1 MRGTLAHKIHAL
13 HEQYGSV
20 VRIAPDELS
29 YTSSAAWK
37 KIYGQP
43 KPEFSKCLDGRGIAP
58 VIKQPHL
65 RGIIAAEVD
74 KHRKLRRAIAPAF
87 SERALAQQ
95 EGYLQ
100 KHSNKLIECLRA
112 RCEEGPVDLVK
123 WFSLTAYDI
132 ITGTRHANFEIQ
144 ILMSETELTFGEPNG
159 CLDRPDEPWLT
170 VMGARAKTV
179 RWWQS
184 SIYYGLD
191 EIISRL
197 APAAL
202 TGSRKEHMKM
212 LAGKVQRRL
221 KDTADRKDFMSY
233 ILDNKME
240 PLSMSEL
247 VIMASAFIVA
257 GSGTSARALSA
268 TIYFLCQDSDKLR
281 VATNEVRKAFSG
293 EDEITIRD
301 TASLQYLTACIDEA
315 MRMHPPNPSSLPR
328 FVPEGGEVIE
338 GQWVPGGIAV
348 GVHQLSAGLADGNFA
363 KAKEYHPERWLEIPP
378 GSQLERQDKAS
389 VQPFSYGP
397 RSCVGINL
405 AYAEMRLILAKLLF
419 TFDLE
424 SSPQAEGWTS
434 RQKSYLTW
442 EQIPLIIKLS
452 LRT

>member
-13 HEQYGSV
+13 HEHYGSV

-29 YTSSAAWK
+29 YTSSAAWR

-58 VIKQPHL
+58 VIKPPHL

-74 KHRKLRRAIAPAF
+74 KHRNLRRAIAPAF

-95 EGYLQ
+95 ECYLQ

-112 RCEEGPVDLVK
+112 RCDGSPVDLVK

-132 ITGTRHANFEIQ
+132 IT
-144 ILMSETELTFGEPNG
+144 ELTFGEPNR
-159 CLDRPDEPWLT
+159 CLDSPDEPWLT
-170 VMGARAKTV
+170 VMGARAKTI
-179 RWWQS
+179 RWWQF

-191 EIISRL
+191 ETISRL
-197 APAAL
+197 APTAL

-212 LAGKVQRRL
+212 LASKVQRRL
-221 KDTADRKDFMSY
+221 KDSTDRKDFMSY

-240 PLSMSEL
+240 PLSVSEL

-268 TIYFLCQDSDKLR
+268 TIYFLCHNPDKLAL
-281 VATNEVRKAFSG
+281 ATTEARKAFSN
-293 EDEITIRD
+293 EDEITIKN
-301 TASLQYLTACIDEA
+301 TAPLQYLTACIDEA
-315 MRMHPPNPSSLPR
+315 MRMHPPNPSTLPR

-338 GQWVPGGIAV
+338 GQWVPGGTAV
-348 GVHQLSAGLADGNFA
+348 GVHQLSAGLADWNFA

-378 GSQLERQDKAS
+378 GSELEQQDRAS

-424 SSPQAEGWTS
+424 STTETEGWTS

-442 EQIPLIIKLS
+442 EQIPLMIKLS